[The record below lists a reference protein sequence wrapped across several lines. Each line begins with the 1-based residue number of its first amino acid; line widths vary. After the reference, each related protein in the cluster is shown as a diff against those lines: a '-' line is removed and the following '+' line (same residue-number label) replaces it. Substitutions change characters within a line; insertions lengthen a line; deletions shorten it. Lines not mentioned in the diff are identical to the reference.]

1 MTMTKLRELLEN
13 GHYPAAKNVAEKALQ
28 FDPDNALLNYYAAWS
43 CDGLSLENAAIP
55 YYEKALVLGLPPEDL
70 ADAYIG
76 LGSTYR
82 AVGNYEKA
90 GETFQKAQTDFPEN
104 KAIAVFAS
112 MALYNAKNYKN
123 AMSLSRSSAKHL
135 MIQRSSLI
143 KKQFSTTR
151 AIWMPH
157 GINFKKERVSMSKEL
172 EIEFKNM
179 LIEDEYQL
187 LIHEFRLEDKDF
199 FTQTNYYFDTSE
211 FKLKEKLAALRI
223 RKRAVNYEL
232 TLKTPEQIGLL
243 ETTQILAEDQVTAI
257 LDGANIPVGQV
268 RDTLKALGIDHE
280 SLLLF
285 GSLTTTRAEIPYKN
299 GLLVF
304 DKSFYSDTHDFELEY
319 EVPDFEKGQILFD
332 LFLSDHNIPKRPTK
346 NKIIRLY
353 EAVYTEK

>member
-1 MTMTKLRELLEN
+1 
-13 GHYPAAKNVAEKALQ
+13 
-28 FDPDNALLNYYAAWS
+28 
-43 CDGLSLENAAIP
+43 
-55 YYEKALVLGLPPEDL
+55 
-70 ADAYIG
+70 
-76 LGSTYR
+76 
-82 AVGNYEKA
+82 
-90 GETFQKAQTDFPEN
+90 
-104 KAIAVFAS
+104 
-112 MALYNAKNYKN
+112 
-123 AMSLSRSSAKHL
+123 
-135 MIQRSSLI
+135 
-143 KKQFSTTR
+143 
-151 AIWMPH
+151 
-157 GINFKKERVSMSKEL
+157 MSKEL

>member
-1 MTMTKLRELLEN
+1 
-13 GHYPAAKNVAEKALQ
+13 
-28 FDPDNALLNYYAAWS
+28 
-43 CDGLSLENAAIP
+43 
-55 YYEKALVLGLPPEDL
+55 
-70 ADAYIG
+70 
-76 LGSTYR
+76 
-82 AVGNYEKA
+82 
-90 GETFQKAQTDFPEN
+90 
-104 KAIAVFAS
+104 
-112 MALYNAKNYKN
+112 
-123 AMSLSRSSAKHL
+123 
-135 MIQRSSLI
+135 
-143 KKQFSTTR
+143 
-151 AIWMPH
+151 
-157 GINFKKERVSMSKEL
+157 MSKEL

-179 LIEDEYQL
+179 LTEDEYQL
-187 LIHEFRLEDKDF
+187 LIHEFRLENQDF

-332 LFLSDHNIPKRPTK
+332 RFLSDHNIPKRPTK
-346 NKIIRLY
+346 NKIIRFY
-353 EAVYTEK
+353 EAVYTKK